1 MMIMTAALAMLAPS
15 PILKEGVPVAY
26 EIKGERK
33 SGAVRIIMLPHQLG
47 PIMTAIEQGG
57 GQQLVV
63 SVEKTGRMFLND
75 AQDDT
80 LRAALKEA
88 NARKLAAEREADPLA
103 FALGDLAWAEMMA
116 RCARAD
122 VIRHGEPQSH
132 VDAAEAEVARLTK
145 IVLDMTPADI

>member
-26 EIKGERK
+26 EIKGERA
-33 SGAVRIIMLPHQLG
+33 SGAVKIIMLPHQLG

-57 GQQLVV
+57 GQQLVL
-63 SVEKTGRMFLND
+63 SRESTGRMVLRD

-80 LRAALKEA
+80 LRAALKDA
-88 NARKLAAEREADPLA
+88 NARKLEEDREANPLA

-122 VIRHGEPQSH
+122 VMLHGEPQSH
-132 VDAAEAEVARLTK
+132 VDGAEAEVARLTK
-145 IVLDMTPADI
+145 IVLDLAPAEV